1 MYLKLHFPIIFH
13 LIQIYIHISINI
25 LGKHI

>member
-1 MYLKLHFPIIFH
+1 MYLKLHFPIIFQ
-13 LIQIYIHISINI
+13 LIQIYIHFSINI